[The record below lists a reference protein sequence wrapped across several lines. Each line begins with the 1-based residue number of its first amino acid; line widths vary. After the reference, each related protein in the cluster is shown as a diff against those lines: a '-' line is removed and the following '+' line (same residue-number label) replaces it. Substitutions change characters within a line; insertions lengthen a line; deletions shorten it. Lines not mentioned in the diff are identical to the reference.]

1 MEKSQFDNALQDK
14 VVIVRRH
21 EHNPLVNLRELA
33 ATGFR
38 HGRTLSICFSGILAL
53 AVIVA
58 VLVPRKYE
66 SEAKILIMHQRAD
79 PVLTPGAQQVQTRDG
94 TTPEE
99 MNSEVELIQSEDLAR
114 RVVIDCGLAPAGRNQ
129 WERDRN
135 IARAVAIFRSHLK
148 VEVLHKTNVISI
160 VYSARSPDL
169 SQRVVNDVVTAYLQK
184 HVAVHDSSELAFFD
198 QQVSKYHEDLEKA
211 ETALGDFSQRK
222 GGAVSPEAQ
231 REALL
236 QKQSEF
242 GAILEQTR
250 SQISETR
257 ARNQMLEN
265 EAEREP
271 DRVTTQVRKLD
282 NPQLLQDLKATLLK
296 LELRRTEL
304 TSKYKPTYPLVQE
317 VDQEI
322 TKTQAAIA
330 SAESSPLRD
339 QTTDMN
345 PIRQWIDSEL
355 AKGRA
360 ELRSLQSKADNLT
373 HVVAEYD
380 RQARAMDEQQ
390 LQYADLLRNSKS
402 AEENYLLYV
411 RKREEARI
419 TNTLDQSRILNVRVI
434 QPATS
439 PFLPTQSRIYFLA
452 LGLVVAFAATA
463 GLLLALE
470 HVDNTFRNPHQIE
483 RFLQIPV
490 LATLPVEATLIR
502 AINRESQVAEGIE

>member
-1 MEKSQFDNALQDK
+1 
-14 VVIVRRH
+14 VI
-21 EHNPLVNLRELA
+21 A
-33 ATGFR
+33 
-38 HGRTLSICFSGILAL
+38 
-53 AVIVA
+53 
-58 VLVPRKYE
+58 
-66 SEAKILIMHQRAD
+66 
-79 PVLTPGAQQVQTRDG
+79 
-94 TTPEE
+94 
-99 MNSEVELIQSEDLAR
+99 
-114 RVVIDCGLAPAGRNQ
+114 
-129 WERDRN
+129 
-135 IARAVAIFRSHLK
+135 
-148 VEVLHKTNVISI
+148 
-160 VYSARSPDL
+160 
-169 SQRVVNDVVTAYLQK
+169 AYLQK
-184 HVAVHDSSELAFFD
+184 HVSVHDSSELAFFD
-198 QQVSKYHEDLEKA
+198 QQVSKYHEDLQTA
-211 ETALGDFSQRK
+211 ETALSDFSQRK

-242 GAILEQTR
+242 GATLEQTR
-250 SQISETR
+250 SQISETT
-257 ARNQMLEN
+257 ARNQTLEN

-296 LELRRTEL
+296 LELRRTDL

-322 TKTQAAIA
+322 AKTQAAIA

-345 PIRQWIDSEL
+345 PIRQWINSEL

-360 ELRSLQSKADNLT
+360 ELRSLQSKADTLT

-380 RQARAMDEQQ
+380 REARAMDEQQ

-439 PFLPTQSRIYFLA
+439 PFLPTQSRIYYLA
-452 LGLVVAFAATA
+452 LGLIFAFGVTA

-470 HVDNTFRNPHQIE
+470 HVDNTFRTPHQIE
-483 RFLQIPV
+483 RLLQIPV
-490 LATLPVEATLIR
+490 LATLPVEATSIR
-502 AINRESQVAEGIE
+502 AIDRESQMAEGIE